1 MNRSNDIET
10 FIKRITIVFDG
21 DSFSYFSIEITS
33 AKTVSLVADER
44 ENEKNHYR
52 TPTMFK

>member
-10 FIKRITIVFDG
+10 FIKRITIVFYG

-44 ENEKNHYR
+44 EN
-52 TPTMFK
+52 